1 MRTSDSPFA
10 KSVNTTQKRRSVRI
24 PIRSAS
30 HLREFGHEVSWQ
42 HKKTH
47 L

>member
-1 MRTSDSPFA
+1 MRTSASPFA

-30 HLREFGHEVSWQ
+30 HLRELTQ
-42 HKKTH
+42 KNRQ
-47 L
+47 

>member
-24 PIRSAS
+24 PIRSAP
-30 HLREFGHEVSWQ
+30 HLRELTQQSKQ
-42 HKKTH
+42 HKRHH
-47 L
+47 LR